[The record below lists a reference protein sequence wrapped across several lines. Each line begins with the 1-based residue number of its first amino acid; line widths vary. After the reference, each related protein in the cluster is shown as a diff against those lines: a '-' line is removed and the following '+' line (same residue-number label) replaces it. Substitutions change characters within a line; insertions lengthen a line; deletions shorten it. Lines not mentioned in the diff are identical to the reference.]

1 MLKFVA
7 CVIALSVAGIVS
19 PLAVEASDVRKTAL
33 QAIKQDKRDKDD
45 SAKGDDRD
53 RLGLDKDVRNCY
65 VYAASDRMPR
75 PYLRY
80 RSASDKARLEAEA
93 TLLSTAA
100 AVYAD
105 EITQF
110 HDLKDDSAP
119 TFSMKAEQFRLRHSL
134 GARGCSS

>member
-7 CVIALSVAGIVS
+7 CVIALSVAGMVS
-19 PLAVEASDVRKTAL
+19 PLAAEASDVRKTAL
-33 QAIKQDKRDKDD
+33 QAIKQDKKDKDD
-45 SAKGDDRD
+45 SVKGDDRD

-65 VYAASDRMPR
+65 VYAASDRMPK

-80 RSASDKARLEAEA
+80 RSASDKARMEAEA
-93 TLLSTAA
+93 ILLSTAA

>member
-7 CVIALSVAGIVS
+7 CVIALSVAGMVN
-19 PLAVEASDVRKTAL
+19 PLAAEASDVRKTAL

-45 SAKGDDRD
+45 SVKGDDRD
-53 RLGLDKDVRNCY
+53 RLDLDKDVRDCY

-134 GARGCSS
+134 GARGCPS

>member
-7 CVIALSVAGIVS
+7 CVIALSVAGMVS
-19 PLAVEASDVRKTAL
+19 PLAAEASDVRKTAL
-33 QAIKQDKRDKDD
+33 QAIKQDKKDKDD
-45 SAKGDDRD
+45 SVKGDDRD

-65 VYAASDRMPR
+65 VYAASDRMPK

-80 RSASDKARLEAEA
+80 RSASDKARMEAEA

>member
-7 CVIALSVAGIVS
+7 CVIALSVAGMVN
-19 PLAVEASDVRKTAL
+19 PLAAEASDVRKTAL

-45 SAKGDDRD
+45 SVKGDDRD
-53 RLGLDKDVRNCY
+53 RLNLDKDVRDCY

-134 GARGCSS
+134 GARGCLS

>member
-7 CVIALSVAGIVS
+7 CVIALSVAGMVS
-19 PLAVEASDVRKTAL
+19 PLAAEASDVRKTAL

-45 SAKGDDRD
+45 SIKGDDRD

-65 VYAASDRMPR
+65 VYAASDRMPK

-80 RSASDKARLEAEA
+80 RSASDKARMEAEA

>member
-1 MLKFVA
+1 
-7 CVIALSVAGIVS
+7 
-19 PLAVEASDVRKTAL
+19 
-33 QAIKQDKRDKDD
+33 
-45 SAKGDDRD
+45 
-53 RLGLDKDVRNCY
+53 
-65 VYAASDRMPR
+65 
-75 PYLRY
+75 
-80 RSASDKARLEAEA
+80 LEAEA

>member
-7 CVIALSVAGIVS
+7 CVIALSVAGMVS
-19 PLAVEASDVRKTAL
+19 ALAAEASDVRKTAL
-33 QAIKQDKRDKDD
+33 QAIKQDKRDNDD
-45 SAKGDDRD
+45 SVKGDDRD